1 VVKLPTDVSGERL
14 RRALERMGF
23 VLSRQR
29 GSHMIMRRVNPPARV
44 VVPNHKAIR
53 VGTLQQILDAAGIS
67 ADQLRSLL

>member
-1 VVKLPTDVSGERL
+1 VAKLPTDVSGERL
-14 RRALERMGF
+14 RRALERTGF